1 MPNLLDD
8 FKNNPTGSL
17 VTIRCAPWYY
27 KDKVTLVGDAAHA
40 VVPFYGQGMNAA
52 FEDCVVLDECLEK
65 FPDNRERA
73 FAEYFSR
80 RKQNADALADL
91 AIGNFI
97 EMRDKTASKTFR
109 AKKKL
114 DHARELQKNPGS
126 LDTRKKIADME
137 AAAKAEEARQEQ
149 EEKHEKEKLQAALQ
163 KQLEAPGPVTLPDWT
178 PATPQFHAAG
188 KPTKKIV
195 DEEVKIIQ
203 TGTSSLTP
211 KELADAWEAAAVA
224 ANNLNHGRNNIEVNG
239 KLTTIMFL
247 STRTDPV
254 QEIKLEASR
263 EPGGKI
269 TQ

>member
-1 MPNLLDD
+1 MQSRQPPYSILVVVCFLFAGALRAQD
-8 FKNNPTGSL
+8 NPL
-17 VTIRCAPWYY
+17 NDPDLKEMLKEA
-27 KDKVTLVGDAAHA
+27 
-40 VVPFYGQGMNAA
+40 
-52 FEDCVVLDECLEK
+52 EK
-65 FPDNRERA
+65 MQKEAGELQKQSPTSPD
-73 FAEYFSR
+73 
-80 RKQNADALADL
+80 
-91 AIGNFI
+91 
-97 EMRDKTASKTFR
+97 T
-109 AKKKL
+109 KKKL
-114 DHARELQKNPGS
+114 AE
-126 LDTRKKIADME
+126 ME
-137 AAAKAEEARQEQ
+137 AQAKEEEARQEQ
-149 EEKHEKEKLQAALQ
+149 EEKREKEKLQAALQ

-211 KELADAWEAAAVA
+211 KELADGWEAAAVA

-254 QEIKLEASR
+254 PEVKLEASR

-269 TQ
+269 TQVEISSPLPKPDIGSE

>member
-1 MPNLLDD
+1 MYSKYLPTVFVVISLLFALSTRAQDGNPLED
-8 FKNNPTGSL
+8 PDLKAALKQAQEMQKN
-17 VTIRCAPWYY
+17 
-27 KDKVTLVGDAAHA
+27 
-40 VVPFYGQGMNAA
+40 
-52 FEDCVVLDECLEK
+52 
-65 FPDNRERA
+65 
-73 FAEYFSR
+73 
-80 RKQNADALADL
+80 
-91 AIGNFI
+91 
-97 EMRDKTASKTFR
+97 
-109 AKKKL
+109 
-114 DHARELQKNPGS
+114 ARELQKNPGS

-149 EEKHEKEKLQAALQ
+149 EEKHEKKKLQAALQ

-211 KELADAWEAAAVA
+211 KELADGWEAAAVA

-254 QEIKLEASR
+254 QEVKLEASR

-269 TQ
+269 TQVEISSPLPKPDIGSE